1 MLSQTAH
8 QFQKENPNWK
18 TWFPKR
24 GDIYLADLGDG
35 IDSEQRGLRPVVVV
49 SNDMNNKHSS
59 ILQFAPITSQ
69 KKTNLPVHIPLGV
82 KDGLKTDS
90 VVCVEQIRTIS
101 KKRALVG
108 NTFIKIVE
116 LDSNKMKQI
125 DFAIKLQFGLK

>member
-24 GDIYLADLGDG
+24 GEIYLTNLGEG

-49 SNDMNNKHSS
+49 SNDINNKHSS
-59 ILQFAPITSQ
+59 ILQVAPITSQ
-69 KKTNLPVHIPLGV
+69 KKNSLPVHIPLGV
-82 KDGLKTDS
+82 KDGVKTES
-90 VVCVEQIRTIS
+90 VVCIEQIKVIS
-101 KKRALVG
+101 KQRCLIN
-108 NTFIKIVE
+108 NTFMKLAE
-116 LDSNKMKQI
+116 LSSNKMKEI